1 MNFAHLVPCCGSGR
15 AAQDNEYLF
24 GGTEKV
30 TVKRKLARL
39 LPAFLGATVVSAHA
53 DYALNMR
60 EGVTSTSQSVYDLH
74 MTIFWVC
81 CAIGVVVFGAMIYS
95 IIYHRKAKGAV
106 AAQFH
111 ESTTMEILWTIV
123 PIVILVSMA
132 IPATSTLLAME
143 DTGNADLT
151 IKVTGIQWKWKY
163 DYVDGDAA
171 GVSFISSLH
180 PKHNEARVLGS
191 GVDVTQ
197 FGDQY
202 LRDVDNP
209 LVIPTGK
216 KVRFLLTAADV
227 IHSWW
232 VPDLGWKKDA
242 IPGFVNE
249 AWTQVDEPGVYRGKC
264 AELCGKDHGFMP
276 IVVIAK
282 APEDYAKWVAEQ
294 KGAAAA
300 AAASADREWTKD
312 ELIAKGEQVYNTNCA
327 ACHQQNGQG
336 VPPAFPALAGSKIAT
351 GEAAA
356 HIDIVM
362 NGKAGTAMA
371 AYRNILNDADIAAV
385 ISYERNS
392 WGNSA
397 GIVQPAAVKAA
408 R

>member
-1 MNFAHLVPCCGSGR
+1 M
-15 AAQDNEYLF
+15 
-24 GGTEKV
+24 
-30 TVKRKLARL
+30 RKLAGMA
-39 LPAFLGATVVSAHA
+39 PVFLGAMSMSAHA
-53 DYALNMR
+53 DFALNMR
-60 EGVTSTSQSVYDLH
+60 QGATTTSQSVYDLH
-74 MTIFWVC
+74 MIIFWVC

-95 IIYHRKAKGAV
+95 IVNHRKSKGAV

-111 ESTTMEILWTIV
+111 ESTTMEILWTVV

-143 DTGNADLT
+143 DTSNADMT
-151 IKVTGIQWKWKY
+151 VKVTGIQWKWKY

-171 GVSFISSLH
+171 GISFISSLH
-180 PKHNEARVLGS
+180 PKHNEARMLGS
-191 GVDVTQ
+191 GADVSQ
-197 FGDQY
+197 FGENY
-202 LRDVDNP
+202 LLDVDNP
-209 LVIPTGK
+209 VVIPTGK

-249 AWTQVDEPGVYRGKC
+249 AWTKLDEPGVYRGKC

-276 IVVIAK
+276 IVVVAK

-294 KGAAAA
+294 KGAAEA
-300 AAASADREWTKD
+300 AAASADREWTD
-312 ELIAKGEQVYNTNCA
+312 EELVAKGEQVYATNCA
-327 ACHQQNGQG
+327 ACHQANGQG
-336 VPPAFPALAGSKIAT
+336 VPPAFPALAGSAIAT
-351 GEAAA
+351 GDPAA
-356 HIDIVM
+356 HIDIVL
-362 NGKAGTAMA
+362 NGKPGTAMA

-385 ISYERNS
+385 ITYERNA

-397 GIVQPAAVKAA
+397 GAVQPAAVKAA

>member
-1 MNFAHLVPCCGSGR
+1 MYRLAGIAS
-15 AAQDNEYLF
+15 AYL
-24 GGTEKV
+24 GT
-30 TVKRKLARL
+30 
-39 LPAFLGATVVSAHA
+39 AFTSAHA

-60 EGVTSTSQSVYDLH
+60 QGVTSTSQSVHDLH
-74 MTIFWVC
+74 MIILWVC
-81 CAIGVVVFGAMIYS
+81 CVIGVVVFGAMIYS
-95 IIYHRKAKGAV
+95 IINHRKSKGAV

-143 DTGNADLT
+143 DTSDADMT

-171 GVSFISSLH
+171 GVSFVSSLH
-180 PKHNEARVLGS
+180 PKHNEARLLGS

-202 LRDVDNP
+202 LLDVDRP
-209 LVIPTGK
+209 LVIPTGQ

-249 AWTQVDEPGVYRGKC
+249 AWTKVDQPGVYRGQC

-276 IVVIAK
+276 IVVVAK
-282 APEDYAKWVAEQ
+282 APEDYAQWVAEQ
-294 KGAAAA
+294 KGAAET
-300 AAASADREWTKD
+300 AAASADREWTAD
-312 ELIAKGEQVYNTNCA
+312 ELIAKGEEVYKTNCA
-327 ACHQQNGQG
+327 ACHQLNGQG
-336 VPPAFPALAGSKIAT
+336 VPPAFPAIAGSAVAT
-351 GEAAA
+351 GDPAA
-356 HIDIVM
+356 HIALVL
-362 NGKAGTAMA
+362 NGKPGTAMA
-371 AYRNILNDADIAAV
+371 AYRNILNDTDLAAV
-385 ISYERNS
+385 LSYQRNS

-397 GIVQPAAVKAA
+397 GVVQPAAVKSA

>member
-1 MNFAHLVPCCGSGR
+1 MH
-15 AAQDNEYLF
+15 
-24 GGTEKV
+24 
-30 TVKRKLARL
+30 KLAGISSAL
-39 LPAFLGATVVSAHA
+39 LVGAFTSARA
-53 DYALNMR
+53 DFALNMR

-74 MTIFWVC
+74 MIIFWVC
-81 CAIGVVVFGAMIYS
+81 CVIGIVVFGAMIYS
-95 IIYHRKAKGAV
+95 IVNHRKSKGAV

-111 ESTTMEILWTIV
+111 ESTTMEILWTVV

-143 DTGNADLT
+143 DTSDADMT
-151 IKVTGIQWKWKY
+151 VKVTGIQWKWKY
-163 DYVDGDAA
+163 DYVDGDAS
-171 GVSFISSLH
+171 GISLISSLDA
-180 PKHNEARVLGS
+180 KHNEARLLGADADLS
-191 GVDVTQ
+191 Q
-197 FGDQY
+197 FGDHY
-202 LRDVDNP
+202 LMEVDNP

-249 AWTQVDEPGVYRGKC
+249 AWTKVDQPGVYRGKC

-276 IVVIAK
+276 IVVVAK

-294 KGAAAA
+294 KSVAEA

-312 ELIAKGEQVYNTNCA
+312 ELLAKGEQVYTTNCA
-327 ACHQQNGQG
+327 ACHQVNGQG
-336 VPPAFPALAGSKIAT
+336 VPPAFPALAGSAIAN
-351 GEAAA
+351 GDAAA
-356 HIDIVM
+356 HISLVLD
-362 NGKAGTAMA
+362 GKAGTAMA
-371 AYRNILNDADIAAV
+371 AYRNILNDADLAAV
-385 ISYERNS
+385 ISYERNA

-397 GIVQPAAVKAA
+397 GIVQPAAIKAA

>member
-1 MNFAHLVPCCGSGR
+1 M
-15 AAQDNEYLF
+15 
-24 GGTEKV
+24 
-30 TVKRKLARL
+30 RKLAGL
-39 LPAFLGATVVSAHA
+39 ASAYLGAASMSAHA

-60 EGVTSTSQSVYDLH
+60 EGVTVTSQSVYDLH
-74 MTIFWVC
+74 MIILWVC
-81 CAIGVVVFGAMIYS
+81 VVIGIVVFGAMIYS
-95 IIYHRKAKGAV
+95 IVNHRKSKGAV

-111 ESTTMEILWTIV
+111 ESTTMEIVWTIV

-143 DTGNADLT
+143 DTSNADMT

-171 GVSFISSLH
+171 GISVISSLH
-180 PKHNEARVLGS
+180 PKHNEARLLGS
-191 GVDVTQ
+191 GADVSQ

-202 LRDVDNP
+202 LLDVDNP

-227 IHSWW
+227 IHAWW

-249 AWTQVDEPGVYRGKC
+249 AWTQVEQPGVYRGQC

-276 IVVIAK
+276 IVVVAK

-294 KGAAAA
+294 KGVAEA
-300 AAASADREWTKD
+300 AAASADREWTSD
-312 ELIAKGEQVYNTNCA
+312 ELMAKGEQVYNTNCA
-327 ACHQQNGQG
+327 ACHQANGQG
-336 VPPAFPALAGSKIAT
+336 MPPAFPGLVGSAITT
-351 GEAAA
+351 GDAAA
-356 HIDIVM
+356 HIDIVL
-362 NGKAGTAMA
+362 NGKPGTAMA

-385 ISYERNS
+385 ISYERNA

-397 GIVQPAAVKAA
+397 STVQPAAVKAA